1 MTLPNLEQKYRLQLS
16 KALRHLEYSFKKVTQ
31 MPVRLEDNDEE
42 ALETWESF
50 CARFSRVV
58 DIFLTKWIKL
68 KVKSS
73 DPAFDGSLR
82 DYLNQAEKM
91 KLISGVDRWL
101 ATRELRNI
109 QAHDYTDDELEKFLL
124 TLKLESDFIIGE
136 LKDFNIETQLPG
148 KK

>member
-42 ALETWESF
+42 SLETWESF

-109 QAHDYTDDELEKFLL
+109 QAHEYTDDELEKFLL
-124 TLKLESDFIIGE
+124 TLKLESNFIIGE

>member
-1 MTLPNLEQKYRLQLS
+1 MTLPDLEQKYRLRLS
-16 KALRHLEYSFKKVTQ
+16 KAIRHLEYSFNKVNK
-31 MPVRLEDNDEE
+31 MPVRLEENDEE
-42 ALETWESF
+42 SLETWESF
-50 CARFSRVV
+50 CARFARVV

-124 TLKLESDFIIGE
+124 SLKLESKFIIDE
-136 LKDFNIETQLPG
+136 LKDFKIAIQPPRKE
-148 KK
+148 